1 MSPSKKFLS
10 LVTLL
15 LLGPLLA
22 AGTANQKE
30 IVDLESRLSRIQEQ
44 IVQLKIK
51 IGAQEKRESTI
62 LSSLDKLSLGKRLIQ
77 KELAL
82 SRLQMEKTG
91 QELAALKKKIA
102 EQEALLESQRRA
114 IEKTLVSI
122 YKFGKFNFI
131 QFVFQA
137 QDIRVLSAESKRLSQ
152 LAGYQESIIA
162 DFQRSLDELGRSRQA
177 LEKKNTE
184 LARLVA
190 ENSQKKRELES
201 QEKENR
207 VLIQRIQRDKKTYEQ
222 AVEEL
227 TERAEQLQLLMKKLE
242 REEIVFPF
250 PFVPLYEKKEKLPWP
265 VEGKVTTFFGLERH
279 PAFKTVTMN
288 NGIEIAPLKNDT
300 TVRSVHAGKVAYADY
315 FQGYGN
321 LIIIDHGM
329 TYYSLYGHCAEFL
342 VNKGD
347 WITAGQPI
355 ALAGDSGSLAG
366 LSLYFEI
373 RFKTKPLN
381 PLQWLS
387 RR

>member
-30 IVDLESRLSRIQEQ
+30 TVDLESRLSRIQEQ